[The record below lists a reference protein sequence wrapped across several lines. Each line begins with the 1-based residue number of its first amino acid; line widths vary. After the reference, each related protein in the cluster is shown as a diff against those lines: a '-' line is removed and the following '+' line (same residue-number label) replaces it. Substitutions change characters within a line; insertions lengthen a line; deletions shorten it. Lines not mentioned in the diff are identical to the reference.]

1 MRFQPD
7 GTPEKVWAS
16 CSPGGRL
23 VPSPREEA
31 RIEALLERLLRAAG
45 AGALGANEEEV
56 AAAEAELG
64 VPFPAAYRRFLLLAG
79 GASRAPA
86 WRGLWRVDEL
96 VSLNRSLPVFRWF
109 GGLLGIGN
117 EGFLVYALDYRAG
130 AEEPPLVSVGLSS
143 SDPSDVAPVAER
155 FADWLGETLPSP

>member
-31 RIEALLERLLRAAG
+31 RIEALLEALRRAAG
-45 AGALGANEEEV
+45 EGARGSSQEEV

-79 GASRAPA
+79 GASRTPA
-86 WRGLWRVDEL
+86 WRGLWRIDDL
-96 VSLNRSLPVFRWF
+96 VSLNRSLPFFRWF
-109 GGLLGIGN
+109 GGLLGVGN

-130 AEEPPLVSVGLSS
+130 GEEPPLVSVGLSS
-143 SDPSDVAPVAER
+143 SDPSDVTRLAER
-155 FADWLGETLPSP
+155 FADWLGETLPPS